1 MKNYNHHQWL
11 INIAATS
18 VGLMGFSAGA
28 SDYYF
33 NPAALEMQDPAQ
45 QSVDLEHLYSSGGDI
60 PGEYRVDIYLNDNF
74 IEARSVKFIKSA
86 DNKLVPELTALQFS
100 DMGVK
105 NQAFPAL
112 QQLSAEQMIT
122 DIGSYIPDASTHFN
136 FEQQRLDI
144 SIPQA
149 ALDSKARGY
158 VDPALWDQGL
168 PALLFNY
175 TFSGSN
181 TQRNGQSG
189 RDNNYYFNLQSGANL
204 GAWRLR
210 NYSTYTRDD
219 QGRQNWS
226 SVNTYLQRD
235 IHMLKSQFIAG
246 QSTTPGM
253 VFDSNQFTGVQLT
266 SDDSMLPDSLRGF
279 APSVRGIAQS
289 NAQVTV
295 RQNGYVIYQTYVAP
309 GAFEIN
315 DLYPTSAS
323 GDLHVTVTEAN
334 GSEHS
339 FVQPFSAVPIM
350 LRQGQFK
357 YSLVGGRYRSANA
370 NSQTPT
376 FGQTSLI
383 YGLPYST
390 TLYGGLLGADNYW
403 AATLGL
409 GHGFGDIGSISTDI
423 TQAKSKLPNGTDSS
437 GQSYRIQYSKDI
449 AVTGTT
455 FTLASY
461 RYSTAGFYTFQ
472 EVNEIG
478 TLSPD
483 APGYSNVGY
492 NYNKRSKSQLS
503 LNQSFKEYGSIYIS
517 AYQQDYWRMSGFQ
530 RTINT
535 GYSQSIYGVS
545 YSLNYSY
552 SQMPGTQTGDKQL
565 SFSIQVPLSRLLANS
580 WATYSINSGSNG
592 SVTQQAGLSGTALED
607 NNLSYALQQSQA
619 NQGQGNSGSAS
630 ARYKGSH
637 GEVNGG
643 YNYSKGS
650 QQVNYGMQGGVVVHQ
665 YGVTF
670 SQPLGDTVALVRAPG
685 AANLKVE
692 NNTGV
697 YTDSRG
703 YAVVPYVSTYR
714 NNRIGLDTR
723 SMGDNVD
730 IETTVQNV
738 VPTRGAVTLANFKT
752 RLGSRAIITLRY
764 LGKPVPLG
772 ATATLVEEEE
782 NGQPN
787 SALVGDGGQL
797 YISGIPD
804 QGTLRLQWGKAAD
817 KQCSVDFTLP
827 AAKDNETTALRILD
841 AICR

>member
-1 MKNYNHHQWL
+1 MKNYNHPHWL
-11 INIAATS
+11 IKIAATGI
-18 VGLMGFSAGA
+18 GLIGLPTAA
-28 SDYYF
+28 SGYYF
-33 NPAALEMQDPAQ
+33 DPAALEMQDPAQ
-45 QSVDLEHLYSSGGDI
+45 QPVDLENLYSSGGEI
-60 PGEYRVDIYLNDNF
+60 PGDYRVDIYLNDNF
-74 IEARSVKFIKSA
+74 IETRSVKFIKSA
-86 DNKLVPELTALQFS
+86 ENKLAPELTAQQLS
-100 DMGVK
+100 VMGLK
-105 NQAFPAL
+105 NKAFPAL
-112 QQLSAEQMIT
+112 EKLPVEQPIT
-122 DIGSYIPDASTHFN
+122 DIASYIPDASTHFN

-158 VDPALWDQGL
+158 VDPVLWDQGL

-175 TFSGSN
+175 TSSGAN
-181 TQRNGQSG
+181 TQRNSQAASE
-189 RDNNYYFNLQSGANL
+189 NNYYFNLQSGANL

-219 QGRQNWS
+219 QGQQKWS

-235 IHMLKSQFIAG
+235 IHALKSQFIAG

-253 VFDSNQFTGVQLT
+253 VFDSNQFTGVQLA
-266 SDDSMLPDSLRGF
+266 SDDSMLPDSLKGF

-289 NAQVTV
+289 NAQVTI

-309 GAFEIN
+309 GAFEIS

-323 GDLHVTVTEAN
+323 GDLHVTITEAN
-334 GSEHS
+334 GSEHT

-350 LRQGQFK
+350 LRQGQLK
-357 YSLVGGRYRSANA
+357 YSLAGGRYRSANA
-370 NSQTPT
+370 NSQTPN
-376 FGQTSLI
+376 FSQTSLI
-383 YGLPYST
+383 YGLAHST
-390 TLYGGLLGADNYW
+390 TLYGGLLGAENYW
-403 AATLGL
+403 AASLGL
-409 GHGFGDIGSISTDI
+409 GHGFGDIGSLSADI
-423 TQAKSKLPNGTDSS
+423 TQAKSKLPNNTDST

-449 AVTGTT
+449 ALTGTT

-461 RYSTAGFYTFQ
+461 RYSTEGFYTFQ

-478 TLSPD
+478 TFPSGT
-483 APGYSNVGY
+483 PGNSNVGY
-492 NYNKRSKSQLS
+492 NYNKRSKSQLN

-517 AYQQDYWRMSGFQ
+517 AYQQDYWRMKGYQ

-535 GYSQSIYGVS
+535 GYSQSIYGIS

-552 SQMPGTQTGDKQL
+552 SQTPGAQTGDKQL
-565 SFSIQVPLSRLLANS
+565 SFSMQVPLSRFLANS

-592 SVTQQAGLSGTALED
+592 SVTQQAGLSGTALAD
-607 NNLSYALQQSQA
+607 NNLSYTVQQSLA

-630 ARYKGSH
+630 ARYQGSH
-637 GEVNGG
+637 GEINGG
-643 YNYSKGS
+643 YNYSSDS
-650 QQVNYGMQGGVVVHQ
+650 QQFNYGMQGGVVVHP

-685 AANLKVE
+685 AANLKLE

-752 RLGSRAIITLRY
+752 RLGSRVIMTLSY
-764 LGKPVPLG
+764 QGKPVPLG
-772 ATATLVEEEE
+772 ANATLVEEDQ
-782 NGQPN
+782 GQPN
-787 SALVGDGGQL
+787 SAWVGDGGQV
-797 YISGIPD
+797 YISGVPEK
-804 QGTLRLQWGKAAD
+804 GTLRVQWGKTGN
-817 KQCSVDFTLP
+817 KQCTVDFTLP
-827 AAKDNETTALRILD
+827 AVKDNEATALRIFD
-841 AICR
+841 AVCH